1 MVQKIHPRGVIWVPS
16 SSPPVVILGPSKQPM
31 QRPSIRK
38 SMLYP
43 TLETN
48 KQHAN
53 VIEDCPLPLGM
64 NEVERQML

>member
-1 MVQKIHPRGVIWVPS
+1 
-16 SSPPVVILGPSKQPM
+16 M

-53 VIEDCPLPLGM
+53 VIKVGPLPLGM